1 MGRSCSQR
9 PHQSGLRRFAVS
21 RKISGKTWMGI
32 LCVPVLALGLGAAC
46 KSAPVA
52 AGTGIV
58 EGAGGPLTPGTAN
71 GYKVLAPI
79 QSGDLTLF
87 PVVRAEGKAGAG
99 DAFLTLDEGLRS
111 GEVEVTEAGNARGLV
126 RPRGGRAP
134 VYQGDQV
141 NTLVLINHSK
151 RPLVLLAGEI
161 VTGGKQDRIVA
172 SDRIVPSDSDPV
184 DLSVFCVEHGRW
196 TETSNKFGAAAKV
209 PAESFMVQPEV
220 RQQAMVAK
228 SQQQVWNAVGG
239 AIDSMASAAA
249 PAAVPPHVR
258 SGAGTSYDISGNSI
272 HGLPMQSSRT
282 LGTTSYAKTMEM
294 GAVAQKVDAAAPELT
309 RAREQVLAQL
319 KQENAVGVVVAVRG
333 EIIWADLFA
342 DNELLARYWV
352 KLVRSYAAEG
362 LTTVGAH
369 RAEAT
374 QAEAQRFLDTPMRGE
389 EKSTGEVGVYRTLES
404 QAGTTDQ
411 FVLESLLPG
420 LREEVHVSRVKVTRA
435 GETEPVGM
443 IE

>member
-1 MGRSCSQR
+1 M
-9 PHQSGLRRFAVS
+9 
-21 RKISGKTWMGI
+21 SGKTWMTMV
-32 LCVPVLALGLGAAC
+32 CVPALALGLTAAC
-46 KSAPVA
+46 KSSPVMA
-52 AGTGIV
+52 DPAIGAIPVDAG
-58 EGAGGPLTPGTAN
+58 EGAGGPVTPISGN
-71 GYKVLAPI
+71 GYKVLSPI

-87 PVVRAEGKAGAG
+87 PVVRADGKAGSG
-99 DAFLTLDEGLRS
+99 EAFVTLDEGLRS

-126 RPRGGRAP
+126 RPRGGRP
-134 VYQGDQV
+134 VVYQGDQV

-151 RPLVLLAGEI
+151 RPLLLLAGEI

-172 SDRIVPSDSDPV
+172 SDRIVPSESDPV

-196 TETSNKFGAAAKV
+196 TETSEKFGMAAKS
-209 PAESFMVQPEV
+209 PALSFMVQPKV

-228 SQQQVWNAVGG
+228 DQQQVWNAVGG
-239 AIDSMASAAA
+239 AINSMAYAAA
-249 PAAVPPHVR
+249 PAAVQLGHPG
-258 SGAGTSYDISGNSI
+258 SAGTNYDIAANATSARS
-272 HGLPMQSSRT
+272 

-294 GAVAQKVDAAAPELT
+294 GAVAQKVDEAAPELT

-319 KQENAVGVVVAVRG
+319 KKENAIGVVVAVRG

-362 LTTVGAH
+362 LTTVSEHHAAA
-369 RAEAT
+369 RME
-374 QAEAQRFLDTPMRGE
+374 QAQRFLDAPMSGA
-389 EKSTGEVGVYRTLES
+389 EKSEGEVGVYRTLES
-404 QAGTTDQ
+404 QTGSTDQ

-420 LREEVHVSRVKVTRA
+420 LREEVHVSRVKVSGPASRSPLT
-435 GETEPVGM
+435 

>member
-1 MGRSCSQR
+1 
-9 PHQSGLRRFAVS
+9 V
-21 RKISGKTWMGI
+21 
-32 LCVPVLALGLGAAC
+32 
-46 KSAPVA
+46 
-52 AGTGIV
+52 AGTSS
-58 EGAGGPLTPGTAN
+58 
-71 GYKVLAPI
+71 GYRVLAPI

-87 PVVRAEGKAGAG
+87 PVMRADGKAGEG
-99 DAFLTLDEGLRS
+99 EVFLTLDEGLRS

-126 RPRGGRAP
+126 RPRGGRQP

-141 NTLVLINHSK
+141 NTLVLINHSRK
-151 RPLVLLAGEI
+151 PLVLLAGEI

-196 TETSNKFGAAAKV
+196 TETSNKFGAAAKA
-209 PAESFMVQPEV
+209 PAQSFMVQPTV

-228 SQQQVWNAVGG
+228 DQQQVWNAVGG
-239 AIDSMASAAA
+239 AVSSMAQAAA
-249 PAAVPPHVR
+249 PAATPLPHPHPG
-258 SGAGTSYDISGNSI
+258 SGSTTVTTGSSNDIAVSSETI
-272 HGLPMQSSRT
+272 TMLPSTGRT

-294 GAVAQKVDAAAPELT
+294 SAVEEKVDAAAPELT
-309 RAREQVLAQL
+309 KAREQVLAQL
-319 KQENAVGVVVAVRG
+319 KQENAIGVVVAVRG

-342 DNELLARYWV
+342 DHGLLARYWV

-362 LTTVGAH
+362 LTTVGGH
-369 RAEAT
+369 RAAPTME
-374 QAEAQRFLDTPMRGE
+374 QAQRFLDTPMRGE
-389 EKSTGEVGVYRTLES
+389 EKSQGEVGVYRTLES

-420 LREEVHVSRVKVTRA
+420 LHEEVHVSRVKVNRA
-435 GETEPVGM
+435 AKPETIGA

>member
-1 MGRSCSQR
+1 
-9 PHQSGLRRFAVS
+9 VS
-21 RKISGKTWMGI
+21 RKFNGKTWMM
-32 LCVPVLALGLGAAC
+32 LCVPVLALGLAVAC

-52 AGTGIV
+52 AAAIG
-58 EGAGGPLTPGTAN
+58 EDSGGPIVSSAGS
-71 GYKVLAPI
+71 GYRVLAPI

-87 PVVRAEGKAGAG
+87 PVVRADGKADVG

-111 GEVEVTEAGNARGLV
+111 GEVEVTEAGNVRGLV
-126 RPRGGRAP
+126 RPRNGRTP

-196 TETSNKFGAAAKV
+196 TESSSKFGAAAKS
-209 PAESFMVQPEV
+209 PAQSFMVQPKV
-220 RQQAMVAK
+220 RQEAMVAK
-228 SQQQVWNAVGG
+228 SQQQVWNSV
-239 AIDSMASAAA
+239 SETVEVMAAAAA
-249 PAAVPPHVR
+249 PPAVPSLHPG
-258 SGAGTSYDISGNSI
+258 SGSAGTNYDIAANTMSARS
-272 HGLPMQSSRT
+272 

-294 GAVAQKVDAAAPELT
+294 GAVAQKVDEAAPELT

-319 KQENAVGVVVAVRG
+319 KQENAIGVVVAVRG

-342 DNELLARYWV
+342 DRSLLARYWV

-362 LTTVGAH
+362 LTTVRGH
-369 RAEAT
+369 RVEAT
-374 QAEAQRFLDTPMRGE
+374 QASAQRFLDTPMGGE
-389 EKSTGEVGVYRTLES
+389 EKSNGEVGVYRTLES

-420 LREEVHVSRVKVTRA
+420 LHEEVHMSRVKVSGAARV
-435 GETEPVGM
+435 ETIGA

>member
-1 MGRSCSQR
+1 M
-9 PHQSGLRRFAVS
+9 VS
-21 RKISGKTWMGI
+21 S
-32 LCVPVLALGLGAAC
+32 AA
-46 KSAPVA
+46 SA
-52 AGTGIV
+52 
-58 EGAGGPLTPGTAN
+58 
-71 GYKVLAPI
+71 YSVLAPI

-87 PVVRAEGKAGAG
+87 PVVRADGKTGSSET
-99 DAFLTLDEGLRS
+99 FLTLDEGLRL
-111 GEVEVTEAGNARGLV
+111 GEVEVTEYGNARGLV
-126 RPRGGRAP
+126 RPRGARQP

-196 TETSNKFGAAAKV
+196 TASSDKFGAAAKS
-209 PAESFMVQPEV
+209 AAQSFMVQPRV

-228 SQQQVWNAVGG
+228 DQQQVWNAVGG
-239 AIDSMASAAA
+239 AINGMAMAAA
-249 PAAVPPHVR
+249 PPPPPAHPGSATP
-258 SGAGTSYDISGNSI
+258 SGNYDIAANTTSTRS
-272 HGLPMQSSRT
+272 

-294 GAVAQKVDAAAPELT
+294 GAVAEKVNQAAPELT
-309 RAREQVLAQL
+309 QAREQVLAQL
-319 KQENAVGVVVAVRG
+319 KQENAIGVVVAVRG

-342 DNELLARYWV
+342 DHGLLARYWV

-362 LTTVGAH
+362 LTTPSGH

-374 QAEAQRFLDTPMRGE
+374 QAGAQRFLDTPMRGE
-389 EKSTGEVGVYRTLES
+389 EKSNGEVGVYRTLES

-420 LREEVHVSRVKVTRA
+420 LHEDVHVSRVKVNGTARL
-435 GETEPVGM
+435 EM
-443 IE
+443 IGAIE

>member
-1 MGRSCSQR
+1 
-9 PHQSGLRRFAVS
+9 VS
-21 RKISGKTWMGI
+21 KKFVSKTWLGM
-32 LCVPVLALGLGAAC
+32 LCVPVLALGLGVAC
-46 KSAPVA
+46 KSAPVVA
-52 AGTGIV
+52 AGPI
-58 EGAGGPLTPGTAN
+58 AGSAGSE
-71 GYKVLAPI
+71 YRVLAPI

-87 PVVRAEGKAGAG
+87 PVVRADGKAGAG

-111 GEVEVTEAGNARGLV
+111 GDVEVTEYGNARGLV
-126 RPRGGRAP
+126 RPRGSRQPA
-134 VYQGDQV
+134 YQGDQV

-151 RPLVLLAGEI
+151 KPLLLLAGEI

-196 TETSNKFGAAAKV
+196 TESSSKFGAAAKV
-209 PAESFMVQPEV
+209 PSQSFMVQPEV
-220 RQQAMVAK
+220 RRQAMVAK
-228 SQQQVWNAVGG
+228 DQQQVWNAVGETVEVM
-239 AIDSMASAAA
+239 SQAAA
-249 PAAVPPHVR
+249 PETVTLPS
-258 SGAGTSYDISGNSI
+258 SGTVGGVAGRNYDIS
-272 HGLPMQSSRT
+272 PRT
-282 LGTTSYAKTMEM
+282 LGTTSYAKTMQM
-294 GAVAQKVDAAAPELT
+294 GAVADKVDAAAPELT

-342 DNELLARYWV
+342 DHSLLARYWV

-362 LTTVGAH
+362 LTSASGH
-369 RAEAT
+369 RGQAT
-374 QAEAQRFLDTPMRGE
+374 QADAQRFLDMPMRGE
-389 EKSTGEVGVYRTLES
+389 EKSDGQVGVYRTLES

-420 LREEVHVSRVKVTRA
+420 LREEVHVSRVKVEGAARMQ
-435 GETEPVGM
+435 PVS